1 MPVGRSVQYPPGS
14 AAPAHGDNKRY
25 IRLGKDSHRRQV
37 QHRAS
42 AKTWFLSRLKRN
54 SNQTRVARGRETLRD
69 TVWLP
74 KKRRPG
80 LRGVTEAGTTG
91 LRDTSLCFPLGR
103 SLGVAGR
110 MHSGRPPISRSTRNN
125 MRLFQGRFSTYT
137 VGHSGRTSN
146 RSRTRSIQVTALRVP
161 VVTGARRG
169 HVVGDLLLRRER
181 AFFQI
186 SRKDA
191 KAQRNPTWFAL
202 RLCVFARDLR

>member
-1 MPVGRSVQYPPGS
+1 MPGGRSVQYPPRS

-37 QHRAS
+37 RHRAS
-42 AKTWFLSRLKRN
+42 AETWFLSRLKRN
-54 SNQTRVARGRETLRD
+54 SNPTRVARGRETLRD

-74 KKRRPG
+74 KKKRPG
-80 LRGVTEAGTTG
+80 LREVTDAGTTG

-110 MHSGRPPISRSTRNN
+110 MHSGRPPNSRSTRNN
-125 MRLFQGRFSTYT
+125 TRLFQGRISTYT

-169 HVVGDLLLRRER
+169 HVVGDLPMRRGR
-181 AFFQI
+181 AVFQI
-186 SRKDA
+186 TRKDA
-191 KAQRNPTWFAL
+191 NAQRSSTRFAW
-202 RLCVFARDLR
+202 RLCERSSIK